1 MSFKTLMVHLELG
14 RDNVR
19 LLAVAGDLAQR
30 LKAHVIGI
38 AACQPIQLMY
48 NETYISGEI
57 AGQDRE
63 QIEKQLGDAERQMRI
78 LLDAMGVKSE
88 WRSTI
93 TPGSLADFIA
103 AQARAADLVLTG
115 PSLRGSAFD
124 HTRQVNVADLA
135 MEAGRPVL
143 IVPHGRD
150 HLDLNRAIV
159 AWKSTRECRHA
170 VADALPLL
178 KLAHE
183 VSVVE
188 IAEDEDIARAKQ
200 EVADVAGWL
209 ARHGVI
215 AKPEAIPAI
224 GPDAER
230 LYDLARE
237 RQADLIVAGAYGH
250 HRMREWVFG
259 GVTADF
265 LMTPDR
271 CVMLSH

>member
-1 MSFKTLMVHLELG
+1 MSGKTLMVHLELG
-14 RDNVR
+14 RTNDG
-19 LLAVAGDLAQR
+19 LLAIAANLAQR

-38 AACQPIQLMY
+38 AACRPMQILYDQ
-48 NETYISGEI
+48 TYVAGEI
-57 AGQDRE
+57 LEEDRK
-63 QIEKQLGDAERQMRI
+63 QIEKQVREAEHQMHAV
-78 LLDAMGVKSE
+78 LDPMGLKWE
-88 WRSTI
+88 WRSTV
-93 TPGSLADFIA
+93 TPGSLADYIA
-103 AQARAADLVLTG
+103 TQARATDFILTG
-115 PSLRGSAFD
+115 PAIRGSAFD
-124 HTRQVNVADLA
+124 ETRRVSIADVI

-143 IVPHGRD
+143 IVPRGND
-150 HLDLNRAIV
+150 YLDLNRAMV
-159 AWKSTRECRHA
+159 AWKSTRECRRA

-188 IAEDEDIARAKQ
+188 IAADEDMSRA
-200 EVADVAGWL
+200 ERDVADVAAWL

-215 AKPEAIPAI
+215 ARPEVVPAM

-250 HRMREWVFG
+250 SRLREWVFG
-259 GVTADF
+259 GVTDDF
-265 LMTPDR
+265 LMAPSQ